1 MLSKYMLKLSK
12 ISKSRSIK
20 TDRSKFQNLYET
32 KYIKKVSIAV
42 CSALGLLGLNMT
54 ANANQF
60 ADIPLHL
67 QSRAERV
74 LGYSVKSNV
83 TFYIDDS
90 GSMNQTVKGDDR
102 KVRVCKQQT
111 IPCLSLNTNKKCAQ
125 WDTASN
131 NDWTLYYVKHNAESG
146 EEITD
151 DPSKPLE
158 EHLIQRFD
166 YCFITKN
173 SKLWNVKNTMATLVS
188 KYQKDFYFSFQ
199 PLNNNHLIFNKF
211 FDTEDSAQNNELVNN
226 LIYKMTSDGGGTH
239 ITRRLYSVARN
250 TVMNKLKYRCQKS
263 YLIILT
269 DGRSRNSLPLA
280 DSKDLGYDGYFDGD
294 TERHSREL
302 KKDFV
307 HLLEY
312 YTKTLGTKSFG
323 DYIYDTDIAAP
334 DGRHLISS
342 HSGFNK
348 RTTDDAGE
356 DWKATDPIATEKNGE
371 DTPFTQTAKTFTIG
385 VGLRDDIAKQYLFY
399 GASPR
404 PESTDKNPLRYF
416 YNVSDEDGIFE
427 AFDTIFKEMKK
438 DSSLTIHENI
448 ITNPSMGESNT
459 SLNNLLVKAKVETGN
474 WSSTLCFHN
483 LNETTEEMET
493 CNKQPSFNNRKL
505 VLNDGK
511 LSYLYSN
518 TLSGLDN
525 ATFKIP
531 DNNNKNQK
539 EWLNGLLNWYSRS
552 TPDANI
558 GNPDFVLEYRE
569 RKDPKTNTEE
579 RNIGDII
586 NNSIV
591 AIGDTEHGKQK
602 YLITSANDG
611 MVYVFR
617 ATNNDTNPYDL
628 KLNYMPMAI
637 ERNSFDGSDL
647 VRHYYKDL
655 TSYSYGKDGNHPH
668 RYLLNGGF
676 TVVRTPKIS
685 GKPRQ
690 IFMVSNM
697 GQAGRGA
704 FAMNIGGQDLTNSNV
719 IAADNMSN
727 SDWYKQLFLFQ
738 TPTGVDNEFG
748 YTVGSP
754 KIAITRVNRDP
765 LAATD
770 TYTDHLREVAFINN
784 GFNFPGQ
791 ASHQNESALYIY
803 DVLGVDVGSNSYQ
816 RTGDAKG
823 HLIKKL
829 TASDGKGGLATPM
842 IFDINDDGVA
852 DLVYAGDYGG
862 NLYRF
867 DIRDPNPNNWKVKK
881 IFKAEGPI
889 TASPALF
896 EPAKDTQDRRN
907 KHKVVVVFGT
917 GSDLYQTDLENKD
930 QQAIYGIYDDFDD
943 DAMPVITKDQ
953 LVQQEMDY
961 SADGM
966 EGTLSDKTLS
976 PSKDKG
982 WYFKLNKDGERVVSA
997 MDQIQS
1003 TGMVVTRSYNL
1014 RKLQNGKDVSNP
1026 LADPCVI
1033 RTITETSSILSRIT
1047 QFDARTGG
1055 KINSNSPRFI
1065 LKGEKTHKSSY
1076 GVNGV
1081 LGFRFT
1087 NNNRYNPLR
1096 AGDSGD
1102 QKEPGSPPGENCYRL
1117 PPGMVTSQPID
1128 GSLVGV
1134 RMCATTFKR
1143 LAWRMIKTGYFN

>member
-1 MLSKYMLKLSK
+1 MLKLSK

-20 TDRSKFQNLYET
+20 TDRSKYQNLYEII
-32 KYIKKVSIAV
+32 YIKKVSIAV

-54 ANANQF
+54 ANASQF

-67 QSRAERV
+67 QSKAERK
-74 LGYSVKSNV
+74 LASSVKSNV

-90 GSMNQTVKGDDR
+90 NSMNYTIKDEDK

-131 NDWTLYYVKHNAESG
+131 NDWSLYYVNHNTESE
-146 EEITD
+146 EEIAD
-151 DPSKPLE
+151 DPNDSLE
-158 EHLIQRFD
+158 KHLIQRFG

-188 KYQKDFYFSFQ
+188 KYQNDFYFSFQ
-199 PLNNNHLIFNKF
+199 PLNNNDLIFNNF
-211 FDTEDSAQNNELVNN
+211 YDTEDSAQKNELVNDR
-226 LIYKMTSDGGGTH
+226 IFQMKTDSGGTH
-239 ITRRLYSVARN
+239 ITERLFAVARN

-263 YLIILT
+263 YLIILS
-269 DGRSRNSLPLA
+269 DGKSTKNLPVS
-280 DSKDLGYDGYFDGD
+280 DSKHLGYDGYFDGD
-294 TERHSREL
+294 ERDKNLRR
-302 KKDFV
+302 DFV
-307 HLLEY
+307 KLLQY
-312 YTKTLGTKSFG
+312 YTKTLEEDSFG
-323 DYIYDTDIAAP
+323 DYIYDKDYVNNR
-334 DGRHLISS
+334 G
-342 HSGFNK
+342 SGFIKDIVVNK

-356 DWKATDPIATEKNGE
+356 KWNAIDP
-371 DTPFTQTAKTFTIG
+371 DTNTPYTQTVKTFTIG
-385 VGLRDDIAKQYLFY
+385 VGLREDIAEQYLFN
-399 GASPR
+399 GASR
-404 PESTDKNPLRYF
+404 KPEHTEENPQRYF
-416 YNVSDEDGIFE
+416 YKVSEEEGIFE
-427 AFDTIFKEMKK
+427 AFDTIFKEIIKE
-438 DSSLTIHENI
+438 SSLTISEQI
-448 ITNPSMGESNT
+448 VTNPSMGESNT
-459 SLNNLLVKAKVETGN
+459 SLNNLLVKAQVETGN
-474 WSSTLCFHN
+474 WSSTLCFHK
-483 LNETTEEMET
+483 LNESADDMKK
-493 CNKQPSFNNRKL
+493 CDKQPSFNNRKL

-511 LSYLYSN
+511 SSYLYSN

-531 DNNNKNQK
+531 DNNKNQI

-558 GNPDFVLEYRE
+558 GNPDFVLDYRE
-569 RKDPKTNTEE
+569 RKDGDTEE

-586 NNSIV
+586 DNSIV

-655 TSYSYGKDGNHPH
+655 TSNSYGKDGNHPH

-676 TVVRTPKIS
+676 TVVRTPNIS

-697 GQAGRGA
+697 GQAARGA

-754 KIAITRVNRDP
+754 KIAIARVNRDP
-765 LAATD
+765 LAAKD

-829 TASDGKGGLATPM
+829 TALDGKGGLATPM
-842 IFDINDDGVA
+842 VFDINDDGVA

-896 EPAKDTQDRRN
+896 EPAKDIQDRRN
-907 KHKVVVVFGT
+907 KHKVVIVFGT

-961 SADGM
+961 SDDGM
-966 EGTLSDKTLS
+966 EGTLSKKTIS

-1014 RKLQNGKDVSNP
+1014 RKTQQDGTEVTNP
-1026 LADPCVI
+1026 LADPCVSRI
-1033 RTITETSSILSRIT
+1033 ITETSSIISRII

-1055 KINSNSPRFI
+1055 KIDSNSPRFI
-1065 LKGEKTHKSSY
+1065 LKEEKTHKSSY

-1087 NNNRYNPLR
+1087 NNNRYDPHR

-1134 RMCATTFKR
+1134 RMCANTFKR

>member
-1 MLSKYMLKLSK
+1 MLKLSK

-20 TDRSKFQNLYET
+20 TDRSKYQNLYEII
-32 KYIKKVSIAV
+32 YIKKVSIAV

-54 ANANQF
+54 ANASQF

-67 QSRAERV
+67 QSKAERK
-74 LGYSVKSNV
+74 LASSVKSNV

-90 GSMNQTVKGDDR
+90 NSMNYTIKDEDK

-131 NDWTLYYVKHNAESG
+131 NDWSIYYVNHNTESE
-146 EEITD
+146 EEIAD
-151 DPSKPLE
+151 DPNDSLE
-158 EHLIQRFD
+158 KHLIQRFG

-188 KYQKDFYFSFQ
+188 KYQNDFYFSFQ
-199 PLNNNHLIFNKF
+199 PLNNNDLIFNNF
-211 FDTEDSAQNNELVNN
+211 YDTEDSAQKNELVNDR
-226 LIYKMTSDGGGTH
+226 IFQMKTDSGGTH
-239 ITRRLYSVARN
+239 ITERLFAVARN

-263 YLIILT
+263 YLIILS
-269 DGRSRNSLPLA
+269 DGKSTKNLPVS
-280 DSKDLGYDGYFDGD
+280 DSKHLGYDGYFDGD
-294 TERHSREL
+294 ERDKNLRR
-302 KKDFV
+302 DFV
-307 HLLEY
+307 KLLQY
-312 YTKTLGTKSFG
+312 YTKTLEEDSFG
-323 DYIYDTDIAAP
+323 DYIYDKDYVNNR
-334 DGRHLISS
+334 G
-342 HSGFNK
+342 SGFIKDIVVNK

-356 DWKATDPIATEKNGE
+356 KWNAIDP
-371 DTPFTQTAKTFTIG
+371 DTNTPYTQTVKTFTIG
-385 VGLRDDIAKQYLFY
+385 VGLREDIAEQYLFN
-399 GASPR
+399 GASR
-404 PESTDKNPLRYF
+404 KPEHTEENPQRYF
-416 YNVSDEDGIFE
+416 YKVSEEEGIFE
-427 AFDTIFKEMKK
+427 AFDTIFKEIIKE
-438 DSSLTIHENI
+438 SSLTISEQI
-448 ITNPSMGESNT
+448 VTNPSMGESNT
-459 SLNNLLVKAKVETGN
+459 SLNNLLVKAQVETGN
-474 WSSTLCFHN
+474 WSSTLCFHK
-483 LNETTEEMET
+483 LNESADDMKK
-493 CNKQPSFNNRKL
+493 CDKQPSFNNRKL

-511 LSYLYSN
+511 SSYLYSN

-531 DNNNKNQK
+531 DNNKNQI

-558 GNPDFVLEYRE
+558 GNPDFVLDYRE
-569 RKDPKTNTEE
+569 RKDGDTEE

-586 NNSIV
+586 DNSIV

-655 TSYSYGKDGNHPH
+655 TSNSYGKDGNHPH

-676 TVVRTPKIS
+676 TVVRTPNIS

-697 GQAGRGA
+697 GQAARGA

-738 TPTGVDNEFG
+738 TPTGINNEFG

-829 TASDGKGGLATPM
+829 TALDGKGGLATPM
-842 IFDINDDGVA
+842 VFDINDDGVA

-896 EPAKDTQDRRN
+896 EPAKDIQDRRN
-907 KHKVVVVFGT
+907 KHKVVIVFGT

-961 SADGM
+961 SDDGM
-966 EGTLSDKTLS
+966 EGTLSKKTIS

-1014 RKLQNGKDVSNP
+1014 RKTQQDGTEVTNP
-1026 LADPCVI
+1026 LADPCVSRI
-1033 RTITETSSILSRIT
+1033 ITETSSIISRII

-1055 KINSNSPRFI
+1055 KIDSNSPRFI
-1065 LKGEKTHKSSY
+1065 LKEEKTHKSSY

-1087 NNNRYNPLR
+1087 NNNRYDPHR

-1134 RMCATTFKR
+1134 RMCANTFKR

>member
-12 ISKSRSIK
+12 ISKSRRIK

-32 KYIKKVSIAV
+32 IYIKKVSIAV

-74 LGYSVKSNV
+74 LGYSIKSNV

-90 GSMNQTVKGDDR
+90 RSMDYTIKGEDR

-131 NDWTLYYVKHNAESG
+131 NDWTLYYVNHDAESG
-146 EEITD
+146 EKIFD

-199 PLNNNHLIFNKF
+199 PLNNDHLIFNKF
-211 FDTEDSAQNNELVNN
+211 YDTEDSEQNDELVNQR
-226 LIYKMTSDGGGTH
+226 IYQMKSDSGGTH
-239 ITRRLYSVARN
+239 ITQRLFSVARN

-269 DGRSRNSLPLA
+269 DGKSKNSLPMA
-280 DSKDLGYDGYFDGD
+280 DSTDLGYDGYFDGD
-294 TERHSREL
+294 GRKKDL

-307 HLLEY
+307 KLLQY
-312 YTKTLGTKSFG
+312 YTKTLEEKSFG
-323 DYIYDTDIAAP
+323 DYIYDKDYVNHRGTGLLKDIV
-334 DGRHLISS
+334 I
-342 HSGFNK
+342 NK
-348 RTTDDAGE
+348 KTTDDAGE
-356 DWKATDPIATEKNGE
+356 KWNAIDPIATKENGL
-371 DTPFTQTAKTFTIG
+371 DTPFTQTVKTFTIG
-385 VGLRDDIAKQYLFY
+385 VGLKDESAWEYLHN
-399 GASPR
+399 GASPN
-404 PESTDKNPLRYF
+404 PNSTDPEHDRY
-416 YNVSDEDGIFE
+416 YYGVSEDDGIFE
-427 AFDTIFKEMKK
+427 AFDTIFKEIKK
-438 DSSLTIHENI
+438 QSSLTIHENI
-448 ITNPSMGESNT
+448 VTNPSMGESNT

-474 WSSTLCFHN
+474 WSSTLCFHD
-483 LNETTEEMET
+483 LNESADDMKK
-493 CNKQPSFNNRKL
+493 CDKQPSFNNRKL

-586 NNSIV
+586 DNSIV

-617 ATNNDTNPYDL
+617 ATDKDTNPYDL

-655 TSYSYGKDGNHPH
+655 TSNSYGKDGNHPH

-676 TVVRTPKIS
+676 TVVRTPNIS

-704 FAMNIGGQDLTNSNV
+704 FAMNIGGQDLTNSNA

-738 TPTGVDNEFG
+738 TPTGVGNEFG

-754 KIAITRVNRDP
+754 KIAIARVNRDP
-765 LAATD
+765 LAAKD

-791 ASHQNESALYIY
+791 ESHQNESALYIY

-842 IFDINDDGVA
+842 IFDIDDDGVA

-889 TASPALF
+889 TTSPALF
-896 EPAKDTQDRRN
+896 EPAKDPGDRRN

-943 DAMPVITKDQ
+943 DAMPVITKNQ
-953 LVQQEMDY
+953 LVQQEMTY
-961 SADGM
+961 LNEGM
-966 EGTLSDKTLS
+966 EGTLSNKTIS

-982 WYFKLNKDGERVVSA
+982 WYFKLNTDGERVVSA

-1003 TGMVVTRSYNL
+1003 TGMVITRSYNL

-1033 RTITETSSILSRIT
+1033 KTITETASILSRIT

-1055 KINSNSPRFI
+1055 KIDSNSPRFI

-1087 NNNRYNPLR
+1087 NNNRYDPHR

-1134 RMCATTFKR
+1134 RMCANTFKR
-1143 LAWRMIKTGYFN
+1143 LAWRMIKTDYFN

>member
-1 MLSKYMLKLSK
+1 MLKLSK
-12 ISKSRSIK
+12 ISKSRCIK
-20 TDRSKFQNLYET
+20 TDRSKYQNLYEII
-32 KYIKKVSIAV
+32 YIKKVSIAV
-42 CSALGLLGLNMT
+42 CSALGLLGLNMN

-67 QSRAERV
+67 QNQVERI
-74 LGYSVKSNV
+74 LASKVKSNV

-90 GSMNQTVKGDDR
+90 SSMNQTVKGDDR
-102 KVRVCKQQT
+102 KVRVCKEKK

-131 NDWTLYYVKHNAESG
+131 NDWSLYYVNHYTESE
-146 EEITD
+146 EEIAD

-158 EHLIQRFD
+158 EHLIKRFD

-188 KYQKDFYFSFQ
+188 TYQKDFYFSFQ

-211 FDTEDSAQNNELVNN
+211 FDTEDSAQRDELVNN
-226 LIYKMTSDGGGTH
+226 LILQMKSDAGGTH
-239 ITRRLYSVARN
+239 ITQRLFSVARN

-263 YLIILT
+263 YLIILS
-269 DGRSRNSLPLA
+269 DGRST
-280 DSKDLGYDGYFDGD
+280 KDLPVSDSTDRGYDGYFDEDGRKKD
-294 TERHSREL
+294 L

-307 HLLEY
+307 NLLQY
-312 YTKTLGTKSFG
+312 YTKTLEEKSFG
-323 DYIYDTDIAAP
+323 GYIYDRDYVNAR
-334 DGRHLISS
+334 G
-342 HSGFNK
+342 SGFIKDIVVNK

-356 DWKATDPIATEKNGE
+356 KWNALDPDATKANKV
-371 DTPFTQTAKTFTIG
+371 DTPYTQTVKTFTIG
-385 VGLRDDIAKQYLFY
+385 VGLRDDIAKQYLFN
-399 GASPR
+399 GASRKPDHT
-404 PESTDKNPLRYF
+404 EENPQRYF
-416 YNVSDEDGIFE
+416 YLVSDEDEIFK
-427 AFDTIFKEMKK
+427 AFNTIFKEILKEESFTNTK
-438 DSSLTIHENI
+438 HTVI
-448 ITNPSMGESNT
+448 NPSMGESNT
-459 SLNNLLVKAKVETGN
+459 SLNNLLVKAQVETGN
-474 WSSTLCFHN
+474 WSSTLCFHG
-483 LNETTEEMET
+483 LNESADDMKK
-493 CNKQPSFNNRKL
+493 CDKQPSFNNRKL

-518 TLSGLDN
+518 TLTGLDN

-558 GNPDFVLEYRE
+558 RNPDFVLDYRE
-569 RKDPKTNTEE
+569 RKDPETNTEE

-586 NNSIV
+586 DNSIV

-655 TSYSYGKDGNHPH
+655 TSNSYGQDGNHPH

-676 TVVRTPKIS
+676 TVVRTPKTS

-754 KIAITRVNRDP
+754 KIAIARVNRDP
-765 LAATD
+765 LAAKD

-842 IFDINDDGVA
+842 VFDLDDDGVA

-867 DIRDPNPNNWKVKK
+867 DIRDPNPNKWKVKK

-896 EPAKDTQDRRN
+896 EPWRDIGDRRN

-953 LVQQEMDY
+953 LVQQKMDY
-961 SADGM
+961 SDDGM
-966 EGTLSDKTLS
+966 EGKLSKETVL
-976 PSKDKG
+976 PSKHKG

-1014 RKLQNGKDVSNP
+1014 RKTQKGEDVSNP
-1026 LADPCVI
+1026 VGDPCSS
-1033 RTITETSSILSRIT
+1033 RTITETSSILSRII

-1055 KINSNSPRFI
+1055 EIDSNSPHFLI
-1065 LKGEKTHKSSY
+1065 KIKDEKVQKSSY

-1087 NNNRYNPLR
+1087 NNNRYDPHR

-1102 QKEPGSPPGENCYRL
+1102 QKEPGSPPGKTCYRHDEV
-1117 PPGMVTSQPID
+1117 PGIVTSQPID
-1128 GSLVGV
+1128 ISLEGVG
-1134 RMCATTFKR
+1134 MCPTTFKR

>member
-1 MLSKYMLKLSK
+1 MPSKYMLKLSK

-20 TDRSKFQNLYET
+20 TDRSKYQNLYEII
-32 KYIKKVSIAV
+32 YIKKVSIAV

-54 ANANQF
+54 ANASQF

-67 QSRAERV
+67 QSKAERK
-74 LGYSVKSNV
+74 LASSVKSNV

-90 GSMNQTVKGDDR
+90 NSMNYTIKDEDK

-131 NDWTLYYVKHNAESG
+131 NDWSLYYVNHNTESE
-146 EEITD
+146 EEIAD
-151 DPSKPLE
+151 DPNDSLE
-158 EHLIQRFD
+158 KHLIQRFG

-188 KYQKDFYFSFQ
+188 KYQNDFYFSFQ
-199 PLNNNHLIFNKF
+199 PLNNNDLIFNNF
-211 FDTEDSAQNNELVNN
+211 YDTEDSAQKNELVNDR
-226 LIYKMTSDGGGTH
+226 IFQMKTDSGGTH
-239 ITRRLYSVARN
+239 ITERLFAVARN

-263 YLIILT
+263 YLIILS
-269 DGRSRNSLPLA
+269 DGKSTKNLPVS
-280 DSKDLGYDGYFDGD
+280 DSKHLGYDGYFDGD
-294 TERHSREL
+294 ERDKNLRR
-302 KKDFV
+302 DFV
-307 HLLEY
+307 KLLQY
-312 YTKTLGTKSFG
+312 YTKTLEEDSFG
-323 DYIYDTDIAAP
+323 DYIYDKDYVNNR
-334 DGRHLISS
+334 G
-342 HSGFNK
+342 SGFIKDIVVNK

-356 DWKATDPIATEKNGE
+356 KWNAIDPETN
-371 DTPFTQTAKTFTIG
+371 TPYTQTVKTFTIG
-385 VGLRDDIAKQYLFY
+385 VGLREDIAEQYLFN
-399 GASPR
+399 GASR
-404 PESTDKNPLRYF
+404 KPEHTEENPQRYF
-416 YNVSDEDGIFE
+416 YKVSEEEGIFE
-427 AFDTIFKEMKK
+427 AFDTIFKEIIKE
-438 DSSLTIHENI
+438 SSLTISEQI
-448 ITNPSMGESNT
+448 VTNPSMGESNT
-459 SLNNLLVKAKVETGN
+459 SLNNLLVKAQVETGN
-474 WSSTLCFHN
+474 WSSTLCFHK
-483 LNETTEEMET
+483 LNESADDMKK
-493 CNKQPSFNNRKL
+493 CDKQPSFNNRKL

-511 LSYLYSN
+511 SSYLYSN

-531 DNNNKNQK
+531 DNNKNQI

-558 GNPDFVLEYRE
+558 GNPDFVLDYRE
-569 RKDPKTNTEE
+569 RKDGDTEE

-586 NNSIV
+586 DNSIV

-617 ATNNDTNPYDL
+617 ATDKDTNPYDL

-655 TSYSYGKDGNHPH
+655 TSNSYGKDGNHPH

-738 TPTGVDNEFG
+738 TPTGINNEFG

-842 IFDINDDGVA
+842 VFDINDDGVA

-896 EPAKDTQDRRN
+896 EPAKDIQDRRN
-907 KHKVVVVFGT
+907 KHKVVIVFGT

-953 LVQQEMDY
+953 LVQQKMDY
-961 SADGM
+961 SDDGM
-966 EGTLSDKTLS
+966 EGKLSKETVL
-976 PSKDKG
+976 PSKHKG

-1014 RKLQNGKDVSNP
+1014 RKTQQDGTEVTNP
-1026 LADPCVI
+1026 LADPCVSRI
-1033 RTITETSSILSRIT
+1033 ITETSSIISRII

-1055 KINSNSPRFI
+1055 KIDSNSPRFI
-1065 LKGEKTHKSSY
+1065 LKEEKTHKSSY

-1087 NNNRYNPLR
+1087 NNNRYDPHR

-1134 RMCATTFKR
+1134 RMCANTFKR

>member
-1 MLSKYMLKLSK
+1 MPSKYMLKLSK

-20 TDRSKFQNLYET
+20 TDRSKYQNLYEII
-32 KYIKKVSIAV
+32 YIKKVSIAV

-54 ANANQF
+54 ANASQF

-67 QSRAERV
+67 QSKAERK
-74 LGYSVKSNV
+74 LASSVKSNV

-90 GSMNQTVKGDDR
+90 NSMNYTIKDEDK

-131 NDWTLYYVKHNAESG
+131 NDWSLYYVNHNTESE
-146 EEITD
+146 EEIAD
-151 DPSKPLE
+151 DPNDSLE
-158 EHLIQRFD
+158 KHLIQRFG

-188 KYQKDFYFSFQ
+188 KYQNDFYFSFQ
-199 PLNNNHLIFNKF
+199 PLNNNDLIFNNF
-211 FDTEDSAQNNELVNN
+211 YDTEDSAQKNELVNDR
-226 LIYKMTSDGGGTH
+226 IFQMETDSGGTH
-239 ITRRLYSVARN
+239 ITERLFAVARN

-263 YLIILT
+263 YLIILS
-269 DGRSRNSLPLA
+269 DGKSTKNLPVS
-280 DSKDLGYDGYFDGD
+280 DSKHLGYDGYFDGD
-294 TERHSREL
+294 ERDKNLRR
-302 KKDFV
+302 DFV
-307 HLLEY
+307 KLLQY
-312 YTKTLGTKSFG
+312 YTKTLEEDSFG
-323 DYIYDTDIAAP
+323 DYIYDKDYVNNR
-334 DGRHLISS
+334 G
-342 HSGFNK
+342 SGFIKDIVVNK

-356 DWKATDPIATEKNGE
+356 KWNAIDPETN
-371 DTPFTQTAKTFTIG
+371 TPYTQTVKTFTIG
-385 VGLRDDIAKQYLFY
+385 VGLREDIAEQYLFN
-399 GASPR
+399 GASR
-404 PESTDKNPLRYF
+404 KPEHTEENPQRYF
-416 YNVSDEDGIFE
+416 YKVSEEEGIFE
-427 AFDTIFKEMKK
+427 AFDTIFKEIIKE
-438 DSSLTIHENI
+438 SSLTISEQI
-448 ITNPSMGESNT
+448 VTNPSMGESNT
-459 SLNNLLVKAKVETGN
+459 SLNNLLVKAQVETGN
-474 WSSTLCFHN
+474 WSSTLCFHK
-483 LNETTEEMET
+483 LNESADDMKK
-493 CNKQPSFNNRKL
+493 CDKQPSFNNRKL

-511 LSYLYSN
+511 SSYLYSN

-531 DNNNKNQK
+531 DNNKNQI

-558 GNPDFVLEYRE
+558 GNPDFVLDYRE
-569 RKDPKTNTEE
+569 RKDGDTEE

-586 NNSIV
+586 DNSIV

-655 TSYSYGKDGNHPH
+655 TSNSYGKDGNHPH

-676 TVVRTPKIS
+676 TVVRTPNIS

-697 GQAGRGA
+697 GQAARGA

-738 TPTGVDNEFG
+738 TPTGINNEFG

-842 IFDINDDGVA
+842 VFDINDDGVA

-896 EPAKDTQDRRN
+896 EPAKDIQDRRN
-907 KHKVVVVFGT
+907 KHKVVIVFGT

-961 SADGM
+961 SDDGM
-966 EGTLSDKTLS
+966 EGTLSKKTIS

-1014 RKLQNGKDVSNP
+1014 RKTQQDGTEVTNP
-1026 LADPCVI
+1026 LADPCVSRI
-1033 RTITETSSILSRIT
+1033 ITETSSIISRII

-1055 KINSNSPRFI
+1055 KIDSNSPRFI
-1065 LKGEKTHKSSY
+1065 LKEEKTHKSSY

-1087 NNNRYNPLR
+1087 NNNRYDPHR

-1134 RMCATTFKR
+1134 RMCANTFKR

>member
-1 MLSKYMLKLSK
+1 MPSKYMLKLSK

-20 TDRSKFQNLYET
+20 TDRSKYQNLYEII
-32 KYIKKVSIAV
+32 YIKKVSIAV

-90 GSMNQTVKGDDR
+90 NSMNYTIKDEDK

-131 NDWTLYYVKHNAESG
+131 NDWSLYYVNHNTESE
-146 EEITD
+146 EEIAD
-151 DPSKPLE
+151 DPNDSLE
-158 EHLIQRFD
+158 KHLIQRFG

-188 KYQKDFYFSFQ
+188 KYQNDFYFSFQ
-199 PLNNNHLIFNKF
+199 PLNNNDLIFNNF
-211 FDTEDSAQNNELVNN
+211 YDTEDSAQKNELVNDR
-226 LIYKMTSDGGGTH
+226 IFQMKTDSGGTH
-239 ITRRLYSVARN
+239 ITERLFAVARN

-263 YLIILT
+263 YLIILS
-269 DGRSRNSLPLA
+269 DGKSTKNLPVS
-280 DSKDLGYDGYFDGD
+280 DSKHLGYDGYFDGD
-294 TERHSREL
+294 ERDKNLRR
-302 KKDFV
+302 DFV
-307 HLLEY
+307 KLLQY
-312 YTKTLGTKSFG
+312 YTKTLEEDSFG
-323 DYIYDTDIAAP
+323 DYIYDKDYVNNR
-334 DGRHLISS
+334 G
-342 HSGFNK
+342 SGFIKDIVVNK

-356 DWKATDPIATEKNGE
+356 KWNAIDPETN
-371 DTPFTQTAKTFTIG
+371 TPYTQTVKTFTIG
-385 VGLRDDIAKQYLFY
+385 VGLREDIAEQYLFN
-399 GASPR
+399 GASR
-404 PESTDKNPLRYF
+404 KPEHTEENPQRYF
-416 YNVSDEDGIFE
+416 YKVSEEEGIFE
-427 AFDTIFKEMKK
+427 AFDTIFKEIIKE
-438 DSSLTIHENI
+438 SSLTISEQI
-448 ITNPSMGESNT
+448 VTNPSMGESNT
-459 SLNNLLVKAKVETGN
+459 SLNNLLVKAQVETGN
-474 WSSTLCFHN
+474 WSSTLCFHK
-483 LNETTEEMET
+483 LNESADDMKK
-493 CNKQPSFNNRKL
+493 CDKQPSFNNRKL

-511 LSYLYSN
+511 SSYLYSN

-531 DNNNKNQK
+531 DNNKNQI

-558 GNPDFVLEYRE
+558 GNPDFVLDYRE
-569 RKDPKTNTEE
+569 RKDGDTEE

-586 NNSIV
+586 DNSIV

-655 TSYSYGKDGNHPH
+655 TSNSYGKDGNHPH

-676 TVVRTPKIS
+676 TVVRTPNIS

-697 GQAGRGA
+697 GQAARGA

-738 TPTGVDNEFG
+738 TPTGINNEFG

-842 IFDINDDGVA
+842 VFDINDDGVA

-896 EPAKDTQDRRN
+896 EPAKDIQDRRN
-907 KHKVVVVFGT
+907 KHKVVIVFGT

-961 SADGM
+961 SDDGM
-966 EGTLSDKTLS
+966 EGTLSKKTIS

-1014 RKLQNGKDVSNP
+1014 RKTQQDGTEVTNP
-1026 LADPCVI
+1026 LADPCVSRI
-1033 RTITETSSILSRIT
+1033 ITETSSIISRII

-1055 KINSNSPRFI
+1055 KIDSNSPRFI
-1065 LKGEKTHKSSY
+1065 LKEEKTHKSSY

-1087 NNNRYNPLR
+1087 NNNRYDPHR

-1134 RMCATTFKR
+1134 RMCANTFKR

>member
-1 MLSKYMLKLSK
+1 MPSKYMLKLSK

-20 TDRSKFQNLYET
+20 TDRSKYQNLYEII
-32 KYIKKVSIAV
+32 YIKKVSIAV

-54 ANANQF
+54 ANASQF

-67 QSRAERV
+67 QSKAERK
-74 LGYSVKSNV
+74 LASSVKSNV

-90 GSMNQTVKGDDR
+90 NSMNYTIKDEDK

-131 NDWTLYYVKHNAESG
+131 NDWSLYYVNHNTESE
-146 EEITD
+146 EEIAD
-151 DPSKPLE
+151 DPNDSLE
-158 EHLIQRFD
+158 KHLIQRFG

-188 KYQKDFYFSFQ
+188 KYQNDFYFSFQ
-199 PLNNNHLIFNKF
+199 PLNNNDLIFNNF
-211 FDTEDSAQNNELVNN
+211 YDTEDSAQKNELVNDR
-226 LIYKMTSDGGGTH
+226 IFQMKTDSGGTH
-239 ITRRLYSVARN
+239 ITERLFAVARN

-263 YLIILT
+263 YLIILS
-269 DGRSRNSLPLA
+269 DGKSTKNLPVS
-280 DSKDLGYDGYFDGD
+280 DSKHLGYDGYFDGD
-294 TERHSREL
+294 ERDKNLRR
-302 KKDFV
+302 DFV
-307 HLLEY
+307 KLLQY
-312 YTKTLGTKSFG
+312 YTKTLEEDSFG
-323 DYIYDTDIAAP
+323 DYIYDKDYVNNR
-334 DGRHLISS
+334 G
-342 HSGFNK
+342 SGFIKDIVVNK

-356 DWKATDPIATEKNGE
+356 KWNAIDPETN
-371 DTPFTQTAKTFTIG
+371 TPYTQTVNTFTIG
-385 VGLRDDIAKQYLFY
+385 VGLREDIAEQYLFN
-399 GASPR
+399 GASR
-404 PESTDKNPLRYF
+404 KPEHTEENPQRYF
-416 YNVSDEDGIFE
+416 YKVSEEEGIFE
-427 AFDTIFKEMKK
+427 AFDTIFKEIIKE
-438 DSSLTIHENI
+438 SSLTISEQI
-448 ITNPSMGESNT
+448 VTNPSMGESNT
-459 SLNNLLVKAKVETGN
+459 SLNNLLVKAQVETGN
-474 WSSTLCFHN
+474 WSSTLCFHK
-483 LNETTEEMET
+483 LNESADDMKK
-493 CNKQPSFNNRKL
+493 CDKQPSFNNRKL

-511 LSYLYSN
+511 SSYLYSN

-531 DNNNKNQK
+531 DNNKNQI

-558 GNPDFVLEYRE
+558 GNPDFVLDYRE
-569 RKDPKTNTEE
+569 RKDGDTEE

-586 NNSIV
+586 DNSIV

-655 TSYSYGKDGNHPH
+655 TSNSYGKDGNHPH

-676 TVVRTPKIS
+676 TVVRTPNIS

-697 GQAGRGA
+697 GQAARGA

-738 TPTGVDNEFG
+738 TPTGINNEFG

-842 IFDINDDGVA
+842 VFDINDDGVA

-896 EPAKDTQDRRN
+896 EPAKDIQDRRN
-907 KHKVVVVFGT
+907 KHKVVIVFGT

-961 SADGM
+961 SDDGM
-966 EGTLSDKTLS
+966 EGTLSKKTIS

-1014 RKLQNGKDVSNP
+1014 RKTQQDGTEVTNP
-1026 LADPCVI
+1026 LADPCVSRI
-1033 RTITETSSILSRIT
+1033 ITETSSIISRII

-1055 KINSNSPRFI
+1055 KIDSNSPRFI
-1065 LKGEKTHKSSY
+1065 LKEEKTHKSSY

-1087 NNNRYNPLR
+1087 NNNRYDPHR

-1134 RMCATTFKR
+1134 RMCANTFKR

>member
-1 MLSKYMLKLSK
+1 MPSKYMLKLSK

-20 TDRSKFQNLYET
+20 TDRSKYQNLYEII
-32 KYIKKVSIAV
+32 YIKKVSIAV

-54 ANANQF
+54 ANASQF

-67 QSRAERV
+67 QSKAERK
-74 LGYSVKSNV
+74 LASSVKSNV

-90 GSMNQTVKGDDR
+90 NSMNYTIKDEDK

-131 NDWTLYYVKHNAESG
+131 NDWSLYYVNHNTESE
-146 EEITD
+146 EEIAD
-151 DPSKPLE
+151 DPNDSLE
-158 EHLIQRFD
+158 KHLIQRFG

-188 KYQKDFYFSFQ
+188 KYQNDFYFSFQ
-199 PLNNNHLIFNKF
+199 PLNNNDLIFNNF
-211 FDTEDSAQNNELVNN
+211 YDTEDSAQKNELVNDR
-226 LIYKMTSDGGGTH
+226 IFQMKTDSGGTH
-239 ITRRLYSVARN
+239 ITERLFAVARN

-263 YLIILT
+263 YLIILS
-269 DGRSRNSLPLA
+269 DGKSTKNLPVS
-280 DSKDLGYDGYFDGD
+280 DSKHLGYDGYFDGD
-294 TERHSREL
+294 ERDKNLRR
-302 KKDFV
+302 DFV
-307 HLLEY
+307 KLLQY
-312 YTKTLGTKSFG
+312 YTKTLEEDSFG
-323 DYIYDTDIAAP
+323 DYIYDKDYVNNR
-334 DGRHLISS
+334 G
-342 HSGFNK
+342 SGFIKDIVVNK

-356 DWKATDPIATEKNGE
+356 KWNAIDPETN
-371 DTPFTQTAKTFTIG
+371 TPYTQTVKTFTIG
-385 VGLRDDIAKQYLFY
+385 VGLREDIAEQYLFN
-399 GASPR
+399 GASR
-404 PESTDKNPLRYF
+404 KPEHTEENPQRYF
-416 YNVSDEDGIFE
+416 YKVSEEEGIFE
-427 AFDTIFKEMKK
+427 AFDTIFKEIIKE
-438 DSSLTIHENI
+438 SSLTISEQI
-448 ITNPSMGESNT
+448 VTNPSMGESNT
-459 SLNNLLVKAKVETGN
+459 SLNNLLVKAQVETGN
-474 WSSTLCFHN
+474 WSSTLCFHK
-483 LNETTEEMET
+483 LNESADDMKK
-493 CNKQPSFNNRKL
+493 CDKQPSFNNRKL

-511 LSYLYSN
+511 SSYLYSN

-531 DNNNKNQK
+531 DNNKNQI

-558 GNPDFVLEYRE
+558 GNPDFVLDYRE
-569 RKDPKTNTEE
+569 RKDGDTEE

-586 NNSIV
+586 DNSIV

-655 TSYSYGKDGNHPH
+655 TSNSYGKDGNHPH

-676 TVVRTPKIS
+676 TVVRTPNIS

-697 GQAGRGA
+697 GQAARGA

-738 TPTGVDNEFG
+738 TPTGINNEFG

-842 IFDINDDGVA
+842 VFDINDDGVA

-896 EPAKDTQDRRN
+896 EPAKDIQDRRN
-907 KHKVVVVFGT
+907 KHKVVIVFGT

-961 SADGM
+961 SDDGM
-966 EGTLSDKTLS
+966 EGTLSKKTIS

-1014 RKLQNGKDVSNP
+1014 RKTQQDGTEVTNP
-1026 LADPCVI
+1026 LADPCVSRI
-1033 RTITETSSILSRIT
+1033 ITETSSIISRII

-1055 KINSNSPRFI
+1055 KIDSNSPRFI
-1065 LKGEKTHKSSY
+1065 LKEEKTHKSSY

-1087 NNNRYNPLR
+1087 NNNRYDPHR

-1134 RMCATTFKR
+1134 RMCANTFKR

>member
-1 MLSKYMLKLSK
+1 MLKLSK

-20 TDRSKFQNLYET
+20 TDRSKYQNLYEII
-32 KYIKKVSIAV
+32 YIKKVSIAV

-54 ANANQF
+54 ANASQF

-67 QSRAERV
+67 QSKAERK
-74 LGYSVKSNV
+74 LASSVKSNV

-90 GSMNQTVKGDDR
+90 NSMNYTIKDEDK

-131 NDWTLYYVKHNAESG
+131 NDWSLYYVNHNTESE
-146 EEITD
+146 EEIAD
-151 DPSKPLE
+151 DPNDSLE
-158 EHLIQRFD
+158 KHLIQRFG

-188 KYQKDFYFSFQ
+188 KYQNDFYFSFQ
-199 PLNNNHLIFNKF
+199 PLNNNDLIFNNF
-211 FDTEDSAQNNELVNN
+211 YDTEDSAQKNELVNDR
-226 LIYKMTSDGGGTH
+226 IFQMKTDSGGTH
-239 ITRRLYSVARN
+239 ITERLFAVARN

-263 YLIILT
+263 YLIILS
-269 DGRSRNSLPLA
+269 DGKSTKNLPVS
-280 DSKDLGYDGYFDGD
+280 DSKHLGYDGYFDGD
-294 TERHSREL
+294 ERDKNLRR
-302 KKDFV
+302 DFV
-307 HLLEY
+307 KLLQY
-312 YTKTLGTKSFG
+312 YTKTLEEDSFG
-323 DYIYDTDIAAP
+323 DYIYDKDYVNNR
-334 DGRHLISS
+334 G
-342 HSGFNK
+342 SGFIKDIVVNK

-356 DWKATDPIATEKNGE
+356 KWNAIDPETN
-371 DTPFTQTAKTFTIG
+371 TPYTQTVKTFTIG
-385 VGLRDDIAKQYLFY
+385 VGLREDIAEQYLFN
-399 GASPR
+399 GASR
-404 PESTDKNPLRYF
+404 KPEHTEENPQRYF
-416 YNVSDEDGIFE
+416 YKVSEEEGIFE
-427 AFDTIFKEMKK
+427 AFDTIFKEIIKE
-438 DSSLTIHENI
+438 SSLTISEQI
-448 ITNPSMGESNT
+448 VTNPSMGESNT
-459 SLNNLLVKAKVETGN
+459 SLNNLLVKAQVETGN
-474 WSSTLCFHN
+474 WSSTLCFHK
-483 LNETTEEMET
+483 LNESADDMKK
-493 CNKQPSFNNRKL
+493 CDKQPSFNNRKL

-511 LSYLYSN
+511 SSYLYSN

-531 DNNNKNQK
+531 DNNKNQI

-558 GNPDFVLEYRE
+558 GNPDFVLDYRE
-569 RKDPKTNTEE
+569 RKDGDTEE

-586 NNSIV
+586 DNSIV

-655 TSYSYGKDGNHPH
+655 TSNSYGKDGNHPH

-676 TVVRTPKIS
+676 TVVRTPNIS

-697 GQAGRGA
+697 GQAARGA

-738 TPTGVDNEFG
+738 TPTGINNEFG

-842 IFDINDDGVA
+842 VFDINDDGVA

-896 EPAKDTQDRRN
+896 EPAKDIQDRRN
-907 KHKVVVVFGT
+907 KHKVVIVFGT

-961 SADGM
+961 SDDGM
-966 EGTLSDKTLS
+966 EGTLSKKTIS

-1014 RKLQNGKDVSNP
+1014 RKTQQDGTEVTNP
-1026 LADPCVI
+1026 LADPCVSRI
-1033 RTITETSSILSRIT
+1033 ITETSSIISRII

-1055 KINSNSPRFI
+1055 KIDSNSPRFI
-1065 LKGEKTHKSSY
+1065 LKEEKTHKSSY

-1087 NNNRYNPLR
+1087 NNNRYDPHR

-1134 RMCATTFKR
+1134 RMCANTFKR

>member
-1 MLSKYMLKLSK
+1 MPSKYMLKLSK

-20 TDRSKFQNLYET
+20 TDRSKYQNLYEII
-32 KYIKKVSIAV
+32 YIKKVSIAV

-54 ANANQF
+54 ANASQF

-67 QSRAERV
+67 QSKAERK
-74 LGYSVKSNV
+74 LASSVKSNV

-90 GSMNQTVKGDDR
+90 NSMNYTIKDEDK

-131 NDWTLYYVKHNAESG
+131 NDWSLYYVNHNTESE
-146 EEITD
+146 EEIAD
-151 DPSKPLE
+151 DPNDSLE
-158 EHLIQRFD
+158 KHLIQRFG

-188 KYQKDFYFSFQ
+188 KYQNDFYFSFQ
-199 PLNNNHLIFNKF
+199 PLNNNDLIFNNF
-211 FDTEDSAQNNELVNN
+211 YDTEDSAQKNELVNDR
-226 LIYKMTSDGGGTH
+226 IFQMKTDSGGTH
-239 ITRRLYSVARN
+239 ITERLFAVARN

-263 YLIILT
+263 YLIILS
-269 DGRSRNSLPLA
+269 DGKSTKNLPVS
-280 DSKDLGYDGYFDGD
+280 DSKHLGYDGYFDGD
-294 TERHSREL
+294 ERDKNLRR
-302 KKDFV
+302 DFV
-307 HLLEY
+307 KLLQY
-312 YTKTLGTKSFG
+312 YTKTLEEDSFG
-323 DYIYDTDIAAP
+323 DYIYDKDYVNNR
-334 DGRHLISS
+334 G
-342 HSGFNK
+342 SGFIKDIVVNK

-356 DWKATDPIATEKNGE
+356 KWNAIDP
-371 DTPFTQTAKTFTIG
+371 DTNTPYTQTVKTFTIG
-385 VGLRDDIAKQYLFY
+385 VGLREDIAEQYLFN
-399 GASPR
+399 GASR
-404 PESTDKNPLRYF
+404 KPEHTEENPQRYF
-416 YNVSDEDGIFE
+416 YKVSEEEGIFE
-427 AFDTIFKEMKK
+427 AFDTIFKEIIKE
-438 DSSLTIHENI
+438 SSLTISEQI
-448 ITNPSMGESNT
+448 VTNPSMGESNT
-459 SLNNLLVKAKVETGN
+459 SLNNLLVKAQVETGN
-474 WSSTLCFHN
+474 WSSTLCFHK
-483 LNETTEEMET
+483 LNESADDMKK
-493 CNKQPSFNNRKL
+493 CDKQPSFNNRKL

-511 LSYLYSN
+511 SSYLYSN

-531 DNNNKNQK
+531 DNNKNQI

-558 GNPDFVLEYRE
+558 GNPDFVLDYRE
-569 RKDPKTNTEE
+569 RKDGDTEE

-586 NNSIV
+586 DNSIV

-655 TSYSYGKDGNHPH
+655 TSNSYGKDGNHPH

-676 TVVRTPKIS
+676 TVVRTPNIS

-697 GQAGRGA
+697 GQAARGA

-738 TPTGVDNEFG
+738 TPTGINNEFG

-842 IFDINDDGVA
+842 VFDINDDGVA

-896 EPAKDTQDRRN
+896 EPAKDIQDRRN
-907 KHKVVVVFGT
+907 KHKVVIVFGT

-961 SADGM
+961 SDDGM
-966 EGTLSDKTLS
+966 EGTLSKKTIS

-1014 RKLQNGKDVSNP
+1014 RKTQQDGTEVTNP
-1026 LADPCVI
+1026 LADPCVSRI
-1033 RTITETSSILSRIT
+1033 ITETSSIISRII

-1055 KINSNSPRFI
+1055 KIDSNSPRFI
-1065 LKGEKTHKSSY
+1065 LKEEKTHKSSY

-1087 NNNRYNPLR
+1087 NNNRYDPHR

-1134 RMCATTFKR
+1134 RMCANTFKR

>member
-1 MLSKYMLKLSK
+1 MPSKYMLKLSK

-54 ANANQF
+54 ANASQF

-67 QSRAERV
+67 QSKAERK
-74 LGYSVKSNV
+74 LASSVKSNV

-90 GSMNQTVKGDDR
+90 NSMNYTIKDEDK

-131 NDWTLYYVKHNAESG
+131 NDWSLYYVNHNTESE
-146 EEITD
+146 EEIAD
-151 DPSKPLE
+151 DPNDSLE
-158 EHLIQRFD
+158 KHLIQRFG

-188 KYQKDFYFSFQ
+188 KYQNDFYFSFQ
-199 PLNNNHLIFNKF
+199 PLNNNDLIFNNF
-211 FDTEDSAQNNELVNN
+211 YDTEDSAQKNELVNDR
-226 LIYKMTSDGGGTH
+226 IFQMKTDSGGTH
-239 ITRRLYSVARN
+239 ITERLFAVARN

-263 YLIILT
+263 YLIILS
-269 DGRSRNSLPLA
+269 DGKSTKNLPVS
-280 DSKDLGYDGYFDGD
+280 DSKHLGYDGYFDGD
-294 TERHSREL
+294 ERDKNLRR
-302 KKDFV
+302 DFV
-307 HLLEY
+307 KLLQY
-312 YTKTLGTKSFG
+312 YTKTLEEDSFG
-323 DYIYDTDIAAP
+323 DYIYDKDYVNNR
-334 DGRHLISS
+334 G
-342 HSGFNK
+342 SGFIKDIVVNK

-356 DWKATDPIATEKNGE
+356 KWNAIDPETN
-371 DTPFTQTAKTFTIG
+371 TPYTQTVKTFTIG
-385 VGLRDDIAKQYLFY
+385 VGLREDIAEQYLFN
-399 GASPR
+399 GASR
-404 PESTDKNPLRYF
+404 KPEHTEENPQRYF
-416 YNVSDEDGIFE
+416 YKVSEEEGIFE
-427 AFDTIFKEMKK
+427 AFDTIFKEIIKE
-438 DSSLTIHENI
+438 SSLTISEQI
-448 ITNPSMGESNT
+448 VTNPSMGESNT
-459 SLNNLLVKAKVETGN
+459 SLNNLLVKAQVETGN
-474 WSSTLCFHN
+474 WSSTLCFHD
-483 LNETTEEMET
+483 LNESADDMKK
-493 CNKQPSFNNRKL
+493 CDKQPSFNNRKL

-511 LSYLYSN
+511 SSYLYSN

-531 DNNNKNQK
+531 DNNKNQI

-558 GNPDFVLEYRE
+558 GNPDFVLDYRE
-569 RKDPKTNTEE
+569 RKDGDTEE

-586 NNSIV
+586 DNSIV

-655 TSYSYGKDGNHPH
+655 TSNSYGKDGNHPH

-676 TVVRTPKIS
+676 TVVRTPNIS

-697 GQAGRGA
+697 GQAARGA

-738 TPTGVDNEFG
+738 TPTGINNEFG

-842 IFDINDDGVA
+842 VFDINDDGVA

-896 EPAKDTQDRRN
+896 EPAKDIQDRRN
-907 KHKVVVVFGT
+907 KHKVVIVFGT

-961 SADGM
+961 SDDGM
-966 EGTLSDKTLS
+966 EGTLSKKTIS

-1014 RKLQNGKDVSNP
+1014 RKTQQDGTEVTNP
-1026 LADPCVI
+1026 LADPCVSRI
-1033 RTITETSSILSRIT
+1033 ITETSSIISRII

-1055 KINSNSPRFI
+1055 KIDSNSPRFI
-1065 LKGEKTHKSSY
+1065 LKEEKTHKSSY

-1087 NNNRYNPLR
+1087 NNNRYDPHR

-1134 RMCATTFKR
+1134 RMCANTFKR